1 MGDDMQER
9 KFDPEARQAVVLAE
23 EAAVQRAEEKC
34 AWAEAALRRIEES
47 YRHLVDNATDIIYR
61 TDGTGRFTFFNPAAI
76 KITGY
81 SEGELM
87 HRHFLELVHPDH
99 RAAADRLYGRQYLK
113 KTASTYFEFP
123 LKRKDDSEVWLGQH
137 VQLVMEGDEI
147 IGFHAI
153 ARDISQQKK
162 LEAELQDS
170 EHRLN
175 KILGAVQAGIILVD
189 ARTHVIED
197 VNQSAVRMIGV
208 PREEIVG
215 RVCHRFVC
223 PAEEGR
229 CPITELGQSV
239 DNSERILL
247 TASGA
252 EVPILKTVVPIVIKN
267 RDYLI
272 ESFVNISKLKKA
284 EEDAKREN
292 AKLSAMISG
301 MEEGVVFADAADVIV
316 EANDYFCR
324 FVGVSRKMIVGRNLH
339 SFHASPV
346 REKVAGSLRKFREH
360 PGAAAVI
367 MNRSLGDSHVILR
380 MQPVYREGVYD
391 GVLLNVVNVTDL
403 VAARLKAEEASRAKS
418 EFLSTMSHE
427 IRTPMNAIIGMAEL
441 LAETPLT
448 MEQRKYVEVFR
459 AAGENLLVIINDILD
474 LSKVEAGQVHLE
486 TVDFELSSVVERT
499 CDVMAQR
506 AHDKGL
512 ELLQHK
518 DYDVPEHLC
527 GDPGRLQQLLINI
540 IGNALK
546 FTEKGEVMLRIKMAE
561 EEGILPD
568 PDQVAL
574 MFSVSDTGIGIPADK
589 LGIIFEKFT
598 QADAST
604 TRKYGGTGLGL
615 AISKRL
621 VELMGGRIWIES
633 EPGRGTMVHFTAR
646 FSLSGNLK
654 ACPAPGDE
662 SLAGMKI
669 LVVDDNDTNRLILRG
684 MLGRWEAAAT
694 DVEDGVRGYEELK
707 RAAAAGSPY
716 RLVLMDYQMPEV
728 NGFETAARITG
739 DRDLGHVPIIILSSG
754 YSPDHPEQMKRY
766 GVAGF
771 IQKPVK
777 MAELR
782 AAISRVLQP
791 DRESGPQ
798 SGAAA
803 PAAVVAAR
811 PLRILL
817 VEDNEDN
824 RLLFRSFLKGTPHT
838 IREAENGLE
847 ALEAFKNSQER
858 FDLIFMDMQMPVMD
872 GYTATAAIRRW
883 EDGLKLWRT
892 PIVALTAYAL
902 KEDEEKSLAAGCD
915 GHLTKP
921 IKKIKLMEEIDRYAV
936 Q

>member
-1 MGDDMQER
+1 MQER

-239 DNSERILL
+239 DNSERILI

-367 MNRSLGDSHVILR
+367 MNRTLGDSHVILR

>member
-9 KFDPEARQAVVLAE
+9 KFDPEGRQAVVLAE
-23 EAAVQRAEEKC
+23 EEAVHRAEEKC
-34 AWAEAALRRIEES
+34 AQAEAALRSMEES

-61 TDGTGRFTFFNPAAI
+61 TDATGHFTLFNPAAI

-81 SEGELM
+81 SEAELM

-99 RAAADRLYGRQYLK
+99 RAAAERLYGRQYLN
-113 KTASTYFEFP
+113 KTASTYFEFS
-123 LKRKDDSEVWLGQH
+123 LRRKDDSEVWLGQH
-137 VQLVMEGDEI
+137 VQLVMEGDDI

-175 KILGAVQAGIILVD
+175 MILGAVQAGIVLVD

-197 VNQSAVRMIGV
+197 ANKSAVQMINV
-208 PREEIVG
+208 PKEEIVG
-215 RVCHRFVC
+215 RVCHRFIC

-229 CPITELGQSV
+229 CPITELGRQI

-272 ESFVNISKLKKA
+272 ESFVDISKLKRA
-284 EEDAKREN
+284 EEEAKREN

-316 EANDYFCR
+316 AANDYFCR
-324 FVGVSRKMIVGRNLH
+324 FIGVTHQEIVGRDLH

-346 REKVAGSLRKFREH
+346 REKVADSLRKFREH
-360 PGAAAVI
+360 PGATAVI
-367 MNRSLGDSHVILR
+367 MNKSLRDSHVILR
-380 MQPVYREGVYD
+380 MQPVYREGIYD
-391 GVLLNVVNVTDL
+391 GVLLNIVNVTDL
-403 VAARLKAEEASRAKS
+403 VEARLKAEEASRAKS

-448 MEQRKYVEVFR
+448 EEQRKYVEVFR

-474 LSKVEAGQVHLE
+474 LSKVEAGHVHLE
-486 TVDFELSSVVERT
+486 TVDFELSHVVERT

-512 ELLQHK
+512 ELLHHK
-518 DYDVPEHLC
+518 DYDVPEQLR

-561 EEGILPD
+561 EECLLPD

-633 EPGRGTMVHFTAR
+633 EPGRGTKVHFTAR
-646 FSLSGNLK
+646 FALPGDVK
-654 ACPAPGDE
+654 AGPAPVEE
-662 SLAGMKI
+662 SLAGVKI
-669 LVVDDNDTNRLILRG
+669 LVVDDNETNRLILRG
-684 MLGRWEAAAT
+684 MLGRWEAAAM
-694 DVEDGVRGYEELK
+694 DVEDGARGYEELK
-707 RAAAAGSPY
+707 RAAASGSPY

-739 DRDLGHVPIIILSSG
+739 DPDLRHVPIIILSSG
-754 YSPDHPEQMKRY
+754 YCLDRPEHMERY
-766 GVAGF
+766 GVSGF

-791 DRESGPQ
+791 GWESGPQ
-798 SGAAA
+798 SGPPA
-803 PAAVVAAR
+803 PAATAAAR
-811 PLRILL
+811 PLHILL

-824 RLLFRSFLKGTPHT
+824 RLLFRSFLKGGPHS
-838 IREAENGLE
+838 IQEAENGLE
-847 ALEAFKNSQER
+847 ALEAFKNAGKR

-883 EDGLKLWRT
+883 EDDLGLQRT

-902 KEDEEKSLAAGCD
+902 KEDEEKSRAAGCD

-921 IKKIKLMEEIDRYAV
+921 IKKLRLIEEIERYAV
-936 Q
+936 